1 MMHPRSAND
10 QVPPRQ
16 AKHRHGDQ
24 APSIEPLVPTRPIR
38 VLIVATRFLPD
49 LGGVETHT
57 NEITRRMARRSD
69 LDLTILATDRSGTL
83 PIREEYE
90 GFSVLRCRSYPR
102 YRDYYFAPGVY
113 RQVLARDY
121 DLVHCQGI
129 HTAVP
134 ILAMMA
140 AERKHIPYVVTLHTG
155 GHSSDFRQ
163 RLRSVQWRALGPL
176 LRGAAVVVAV
186 SRFEQKMF
194 QTLCHL
200 DTSRLRIIQ
209 NGGELPITTTQTEVV
224 PGRIISSG
232 RLERYKGH
240 QRAIEALPIV
250 RQSIPNASLHILG
263 AGPYEGQLRASIKAL
278 GLEKSV
284 TIEYIAPHDRQRM
297 AQSLGQ
303 AAVVAA
309 LSEYEAHPV
318 AVMEALALGIPTVGL
333 NTAGVGDLVEDGLV
347 RGVPRDASPSIIA
360 RTLVAAMEDRHA
372 GSPTNLP
379 TWDAAASELA
389 FIYLNA
395 TRTASSSLLS
405 SDS

>member
-1 MMHPRSAND
+1 
-10 QVPPRQ
+10 
-16 AKHRHGDQ
+16 
-24 APSIEPLVPTRPIR
+24 
-38 VLIVATRFLPD
+38 
-49 LGGVETHT
+49 
-57 NEITRRMARRSD
+57 
-69 LDLTILATDRSGTL
+69 
-83 PIREEYE
+83 
-90 GFSVLRCRSYPR
+90 
-102 YRDYYFAPGVY
+102 
-113 RQVLARDY
+113 
-121 DLVHCQGI
+121 
-129 HTAVP
+129 
-134 ILAMMA
+134 
-140 AERKHIPYVVTLHTG
+140 
-155 GHSSDFRQ
+155 
-163 RLRSVQWRALGPL
+163 
-176 LRGAAVVVAV
+176 
-186 SRFEQKMF
+186 MF

-250 RQSIPNASLHILG
+250 QQSIPNASLHILG
-263 AGPYEGQLRASIKAL
+263 AGPYESQLRASIRTL

-347 RGVPRDASPSIIA
+347 RGVARDASPSVIA
-360 RTLVAAMEDRHA
+360 RALVAAMEERHA
-372 GSPTNLP
+372 GSPTSLP

-395 TRTASSSLLS
+395 TRTASSALLS